1 MDILI
6 YIKLICADLCLCAV
20 GIIQIVLW
28 QTMSCSRSHLMSD
41 NIPKTN
47 KQTNLDYHCYRH
59 LDSMRIKL
67 CSSSICGFWLPLWY
81 LQTLLVEDHDEW
93 SVKCNKQT
101 GQFSMEGKLWPLLTL
116 ICDHVNLCLLI
127 QCIFLKDVIGFPF
140 YKKTSRKYWFCLF

>member
-1 MDILI
+1 VLI
-6 YIKLICADLCLCAV
+6 FVCVQLESFKLSYDKLCLAV
-20 GIIQIVLW
+20 EVILCRTTFQK
-28 QTMSCSRSHLMSD
+28 Q
-41 NIPKTN
+41 TN
-47 KQTNLDYHCYRH
+47 KQTNLDYHYYRH

-140 YKKTSRKYWFCLF
+140 YKKTSWKYWFCLF